1 MIRIL
6 SRLVCGLVAAAIVV
20 PAGARGVGGPEP
32 ERKHIPCGDLIAQ
45 FAAERSELD
54 RLLARHHSVARVDGR
69 AYGLPENDLDDAT
82 NLTIRQRREFRALA
96 PDLEYLS
103 SGPLQ
108 YPRWAF
114 GLMYRLDREKL
125 AGCGKPEAA
134 TLDSMGDEPA
144 RTEAA
149 VTVHPNLDASNDTI
163 PESETYVAID
173 PHNPQYM
180 LGASN
185 IDLNGRGQMMY
196 HSADY
201 GSTWGKTELVPTR
214 TNHSDPWAGFDS
226 AGNAYSA
233 TLDYTSSVTAV
244 KLYRSADHGVTWP
257 TQIVVDDSAGN
268 DKELATI
275 DNQADSACRDQ
286 MYVGWDNGK
295 AQYVSSTT
303 APNSGVFRPKA
314 AVQSKGATIACDLAV
329 GPPPTPG
336 GRAPAYTVWT
346 STSQKQINVSKTG
359 DCGASWSTYRKV
371 ASTVD
376 SYDYGIPA
384 QCNRRALIY
393 PSIDVDRSTGT
404 RRGLVY
410 VAWNDF
416 TAAQTNGCV
425 LATDSNHSNV
435 WLAHSAD
442 GGVTWSA
449 PVLVHA
455 NLPRVDHFNQ
465 WMHVDDTD
473 GTVHVMWRD
482 TRNDSSRK
490 KTDIYYTKSVD
501 GGATFMPEVKVTSV
515 MSDETTAGASPD
527 QYGDYEGLAAFMSCA
542 SPFWTDRR
550 TATPEEIYTA
560 EVCP

>member
-1 MIRIL
+1 
-6 SRLVCGLVAAAIVV
+6 
-20 PAGARGVGGPEP
+20 
-32 ERKHIPCGDLIAQ
+32 
-45 FAAERSELD
+45 
-54 RLLARHHSVARVDGR
+54 
-69 AYGLPENDLDDAT
+69 
-82 NLTIRQRREFRALA
+82 
-96 PDLEYLS
+96 
-103 SGPLQ
+103 
-108 YPRWAF
+108 
-114 GLMYRLDREKL
+114 
-125 AGCGKPEAA
+125 
-134 TLDSMGDEPA
+134 
-144 RTEAA
+144 
-149 VTVHPNLDASNDTI
+149 
-163 PESETYVAID
+163 
-173 PHNPQYM
+173 
-180 LGASN
+180 
-185 IDLNGRGQMMY
+185 
-196 HSADY
+196 
-201 GSTWGKTELVPTR
+201 
-214 TNHSDPWAGFDS
+214 
-226 AGNAYSA
+226 
-233 TLDYTSSVTAV
+233 
-244 KLYRSADHGVTWP
+244 
-257 TQIVVDDSAGN
+257 VDDSSGN

-275 DNQADSACRDQ
+275 DYQADSACHDQ

-303 APNSGVFRPKA
+303 APNSGVFRPKT
-314 AVQSKGATIACDLAV
+314 AVQTKGATIACDLAV

-346 STSQKQINVSKTG
+346 STSQKQISVSKTG

-404 RRGLVY
+404 RRGWVY

-416 TAAQTNGCV
+416 TTAQSSGCV
-425 LATDSNHSNV
+425 LATDANHSNV
-435 WLAHSAD
+435 WLTHSAD

-465 WMHVDDTD
+465 WLHVDDTD

-482 TRNDSSRK
+482 TRNDVSRK
-490 KTDIYYTKSVD
+490 KTDIYYTKSAD

>member
-6 SRLVCGLVAAAIVV
+6 TRLFCGLAAVAIAA
-20 PAGARGVGGPEP
+20 PLAARGPDAP
-32 ERKHIPCGDLIAQ
+32 ERKHIPCGDLVAQ
-45 FAAERSELD
+45 FAAERAELD
-54 RLLARHHSVARVDGR
+54 QLLARHHSGARVDGR

-82 NLTIRQRREFRALA
+82 NLTIRQRREFRAMA
-96 PDLEYLS
+96 PDIAYPS

-114 GLMYRLDREKL
+114 GLMNRIDRE
-125 AGCGKPEAA
+125 AQANCGKNPDQAA
-134 TLDSMGDEPA
+134 IVPA
-144 RTEAA
+144 GTELSAAVSA
-149 VTVHPNLDASNDTI
+149 VTVNTNFDASNDTI
-163 PESETYVAID
+163 PESETYIAID
-173 PHNPQYM
+173 PNHPQYM
-180 LGASN
+180 VGASN
-185 IDLNGRGQMMY
+185 IDLSGRGQMTY

-201 GSTWGKTELVPTR
+201 GSTWGKTELIPTR

-226 AGNAYSA
+226 AGNVYSA
-233 TLDYTSSVTAV
+233 TLDYTSNVTAV
-244 KLYRSADHGVTWP
+244 KVYRSADHGVTWP
-257 TQIVVDDSAGN
+257 TQIVVDDASGN

-275 DNQADSACRDQ
+275 DYQASSGCRDQ

-303 APNSGVFRPKA
+303 APNSGVFRPKT

-329 GPPPTPG
+329 GPPPVAG

-359 DCGASWSTYRKV
+359 DCGASWSAYRKV

-393 PSIDVDRSTGT
+393 PSVDVDRSTGT
-404 RRGLVY
+404 RRGWVY
-410 VAWNDF
+410 VAWSDF
-416 TAAQTNGCV
+416 TSVQSNGCV

-482 TRNDSSRK
+482 TRNDPARK
-490 KTDIYYTKSVD
+490 KTDVYYTKSVD
-501 GGATFMPEVKVTSV
+501 GGATFMPEVRVTSA

-550 TATPEEIYTA
+550 VSAPEEVYTA

>member
-1 MIRIL
+1 MNRIL
-6 SRLVCGLVAAAIVV
+6 FRVFSGLAALALASA
-20 PAGARGVGGPEP
+20 AGAREGAEL
-32 ERKHIPCGDLIAQ
+32 ERKHVPCTDLTAR
-45 FAAERSELD
+45 FATERADLD
-54 RLLARHHSVARVDGR
+54 RLLALHHSGTRVDGR
-69 AYGLPENDLDDAT
+69 AYGLPENDFDDAT
-82 NLTIRQRREFRALA
+82 NLTVRQRLEFRAIA
-96 PDLEYLS
+96 PDVAYPAG
-103 SGPLQ
+103 GPLQ
-108 YPRWAF
+108 YPRWAY
-114 GLMYRLDREKL
+114 GLMNRLDREKL
-125 AGCGKPEAA
+125 AACDKNPNRAGIESIADTAA
-134 TLDSMGDEPA
+134 
-144 RTEAA
+144 AA
-149 VTVHPNLDASNDTI
+149 ASSVTVHPDVDASNDAI

-173 PHNPQYM
+173 PHHAQFM

-185 IDLNGRGQMMY
+185 IDLSGRGQMIY
-196 HSADY
+196 YSSDY

-214 TNHSDPWAGFDS
+214 TNHSDPWTGFDS

-233 TLDYTSSVTAV
+233 TLDYTSNVTAV
-244 KLYRSADHGVTWP
+244 KFYRSVDHGATWP

-275 DNQADSACRDQ
+275 DGQTDSACRDQ
-286 MYVGWDNGK
+286 LYVGWDNGK

-303 APNSGVFRPKA
+303 APNSGVFRPKT
-314 AVQSKGATIACDLAV
+314 AVQTKGATIACDLAV
-329 GPPPTPG
+329 GPPPSAG

-346 STSQKQINVSKTG
+346 STSQKQINFSKTG
-359 DCGASWSTYRKV
+359 DCGASWSAYRKV

-376 SYDYGIPA
+376 AYDYGIPA

-393 PSIDVDRSTGT
+393 PSVDVDRSTGP
-404 RRGLVY
+404 RRGWVY

-416 TAAQTNGCV
+416 TAAQSSGCV
-425 LATDSNHSNV
+425 AATDANHSNV

-442 GGVTWSA
+442 GGLTWSSPA
-449 PVLVHA
+449 LVHA

-482 TRNDSSRK
+482 TRNDPARK

-501 GGATFMPEVKVTSV
+501 GGATFMPEVKVTSA

-527 QYGDYEGLAAFMSCA
+527 QYGDYEGLSALMSCA

-550 TATPEEIYTA
+550 TAAPEEIYTA

>member
-1 MIRIL
+1 MVRIL
-6 SRLVCGLVAAAIVV
+6 WRLSCGFAAVAMAVSVAAREPIETERRRV
-20 PAGARGVGGPEP
+20 PCTDIIAR
-32 ERKHIPCGDLIAQ
+32 L
-45 FAAERSELD
+45 AAERAELD
-54 RLLARHHSVARVDGR
+54 RLLSAHHSGARVDAR
-69 AYGLPENDLDDAT
+69 AYGLPQDDLDDAT
-82 NLTIRQRREFRALA
+82 NLTIRQRREFRAMA
-96 PDLEYLS
+96 PDIDYPS
-103 SGPLQ
+103 SGALQ

-114 GLMYRLDREKL
+114 ELMSRIDGERI
-125 AGCGKPEAA
+125 AGCGKG
-134 TLDSMGDEPA
+134 GDQSAVPSGGAEGVMSAPS
-144 RTEAA
+144 
-149 VTVHPNLDASNDTI
+149 VTVHPDLDASNDTI
-163 PESETYVAID
+163 PESETYLAID
-173 PHNPQYM
+173 PHHPQYM
-180 LGASN
+180 VGASN
-185 IDLNGRGQMMY
+185 IDLNGRGQMTY

-201 GSTWGKTELVPTR
+201 GSTWGKTELIPTR

-226 AGNAYSA
+226 AGTVYSA
-233 TLDYTSSVTAV
+233 TLDYTSNVTAV
-244 KLYRSADHGVTWP
+244 KFYRSTDHGATWP
-257 TQIVVDDSAGN
+257 TQIVVDDSSGN

-275 DNQADSACRDQ
+275 DYQADSGCRDQ
-286 MYVGWDNGK
+286 IYVGWDNGK

-303 APNSGVFRPKA
+303 APNSGVFRPKT

-329 GPPPTPG
+329 GPAPTTG

-359 DCGASWSTYRKV
+359 DCGASWSGYRKV
-371 ASTVD
+371 ASTID

-404 RRGLVY
+404 RRGWVY
-410 VAWNDF
+410 VAWSDF
-416 TAAQTNGCV
+416 TAVQSNGCV
-425 LATDSNHSNV
+425 LATDANHSNV
-435 WLAHSAD
+435 WLSHSAD
-442 GGVTWSA
+442 GGTTWSA

-482 TRNDSSRK
+482 TRNDPARK

-501 GGATFMPEVKVTSV
+501 GGATFMPEVRVTSA